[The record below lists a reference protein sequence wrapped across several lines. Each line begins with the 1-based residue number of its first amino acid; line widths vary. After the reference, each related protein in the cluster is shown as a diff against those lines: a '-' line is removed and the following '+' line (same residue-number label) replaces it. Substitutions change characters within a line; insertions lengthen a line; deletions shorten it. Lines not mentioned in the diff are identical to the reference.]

1 MSNDYG
7 TLTTVFKRQG
17 YVIQK
22 DDDAYNQ
29 DLVDYKSLLIQNYVV
44 KENRNFGEHQHIKE
58 NDYEDFL
65 SLTPRDKLVNRV
77 KSISICERKMYMS
90 HHLGTI

>member
-17 YVIQK
+17 YMIQK
-22 DDDAYNQ
+22 DDAYNQ
-29 DLVDYKSLLIQNYVV
+29 DWVDYKSLLVQKYVV
-44 KENRNFGEHQHIKE
+44 EENRTFGEHQHIKE
-58 NDYEDFL
+58 NDYEFFL

-77 KSISICERKMYMS
+77 KSISICERKAYMS
-90 HHLGTI
+90 HHLGTT